1 MLDLTCLEFEY
12 DDGDEAADAEAA
24 AAAADEAPSADILLA
39 IDNNRFAPKEEREIV
54 RVHKGEDIVLEVS
67 Q

>member
-12 DDGDEAADAEAA
+12 DDGDEAADVEA

-39 IDNNRFAPKEEREIV
+39 IDNRFAPKRG
-54 RVHKGEDIVLEVS
+54 KSLEFTKEKIS
-67 Q
+67 ALR